1 MMDSIQ
7 PGRTSGR
14 TGGKGP
20 LVSALAHG
28 IGIVALLGVMH
39 RHARLEP
46 YRLPGTK
53 SGVQFL
59 TYYSPGSTHPAV
71 TTVQAKVVNKPVT
84 TPTLRPV
91 LSTPKQQDSAALDS
105 RLGDANSGQSGLGD
119 GNITIALQKYFPYPK
134 PSLASLPPGTA
145 GDVILKA
152 VIDEHGKI
160 TELTLVVGLGPAID
174 DEVIKT
180 VNEWVY
186 TPAMKDGAPVPSVEE
201 LHFHYEKRG

>member
-7 PGRTSGR
+7 PGKTSSR
-14 TGGKGP
+14 TGGSGP
-20 LVSALAHG
+20 LFSAMAHG
-28 IGIVALLGVMH
+28 IVIVALLGLMH
-39 RHARLEP
+39 QHTHLEP
-46 YRLPGTK
+46 FRLPGTK

-59 TYYSPGSTHPAV
+59 TYYSPGSTHAAV
-71 TTVQAKVVNKPVT
+71 NTVRAKVVDKPVA
-84 TPTLRPV
+84 TPTIRPV
-91 LSTPKQQDSAALDS
+91 LSTPKPEISAALDS
-105 RLGDANSGQSGLGD
+105 RPGDANSGQSGLGD

-134 PSLASLPPGTA
+134 PSLASLAPGTA

-160 TELTLVVGLGPAID
+160 TELTLVAGLGPAID